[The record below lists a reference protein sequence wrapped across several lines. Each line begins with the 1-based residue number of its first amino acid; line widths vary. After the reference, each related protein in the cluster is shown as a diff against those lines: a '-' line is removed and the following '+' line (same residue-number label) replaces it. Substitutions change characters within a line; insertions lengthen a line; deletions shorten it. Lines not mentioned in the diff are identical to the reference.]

1 MFPNI
6 SCALAGQATVELT
19 PFQKIVGV
27 DPSAKMV
34 EQAIKNVESSALPG
48 QIEYKQSAA
57 EELPFLGDGSV
68 DFISSGLRQLN
79 LVRTG

>member
-1 MFPNI
+1 
-6 SCALAGQATVELT
+6 
-19 PFQKIVGV
+19 
-27 DPSAKMV
+27 MV
-34 EQAIKNVESSALPG
+34 EQAIKDVESSALPG

-79 LVRTG
+79 SVRTG

>member
-1 MFPNI
+1 MFRKF
-6 SCALAGQATVELT
+6 SCAPEGQATVELT

-34 EQAIKNVESSALPG
+34 EQAIKNVESGALPG

-79 LVRTG
+79 SVRTG

>member
-6 SCALAGQATVELT
+6 SYAFEGQATVELT

-34 EQAIKNVESSALPG
+34 EQAIKNVEPSALPG

-79 LVRTG
+79 SVRTG